1 MARTVACLP
10 YSQLLTLTHP
20 FFFVFEAA
28 LSKPSST
35 PYPSVVQ
42 EAAEQQDINDYD
54 PDIVLDLVP
63 ATPSDSEGGT
73 GPATPADSEGGKVP
87 PVTPAGAGGGGT
99 NGDNNDVT
107 AQGGGSI
114 GGDGGAGTGSSNS
127 DNSSVIGVGPAVAA
141 AIAGAIIVASAVF
154 LGRRRMKQ
162 NRENSEA
169 SQQGD
174 GETAPAAEHPQD
186 EDQV

>member
-1 MARTVACLP
+1 LARTAACHTVITTPHLDTP
-10 YSQLLTLTHP
+10 I
-20 FFFVFEAA
+20 FFAFAAA
-28 LSKPSST
+28 LSKPSPT
-35 PYPSVVQ
+35 PYPSAVQ
-42 EAAEQQDINDYD
+42 EAAEQQDYD

-73 GPATPADSEGGKVP
+73 GPVTPADSEGGKVP

-99 NGDNNDVT
+99 DGDNSDVT

-114 GGDGGAGTGSSNS
+114 GGDGGAGTGSSNPN
-127 DNSSVIGVGPAVAA
+127 NSSVIGVGLPVAA

-162 NRENSEA
+162 NRENNEA